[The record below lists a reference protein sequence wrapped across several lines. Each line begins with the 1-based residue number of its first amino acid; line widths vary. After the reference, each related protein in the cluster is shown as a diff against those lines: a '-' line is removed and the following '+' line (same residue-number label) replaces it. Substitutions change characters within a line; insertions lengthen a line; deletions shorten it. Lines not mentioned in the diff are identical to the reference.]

1 MSDMQEGSG
10 KHAGIQVIAR
20 AASVMR
26 ALGSNPQGLSL
37 GAIAQVVDLPRST
50 VQRII
55 NALCVEH
62 LVETLGPAGGFRLG
76 PAFGQLVTQ
85 AQVDIISLVRPYLLA
100 LSEAMQ
106 ESTCLSSLS
115 GDKVYV
121 LDRIVAERELRVVF
135 PIGIH
140 VPATA
145 TSGGKVLLA
154 ELPPDMLQALLPD
167 PLPVCTPKTLARAV
181 LLEQLQ
187 AIKANNLAEDQ
198 DEYIE
203 GLCSYAVLLDTYLG
217 KYSISIVLPNSRAA
231 ARAEVLQAALQAC
244 KRDIEEVI
252 GRSPRVEQG

>member
-1 MSDMQEGSG
+1 MNDSQESSA
-10 KHAGIQVIAR
+10 KHGGIQVIAR

-85 AQVDIISLVRPYLLA
+85 AQVDIISLVRPYLSA
-100 LSEAMQ
+100 LSEQ
-106 ESTCLSSLS
+106 VLESTCLASLS
-115 GDKVYV
+115 GDKLYV

-140 VPATA
+140 VPATV

-154 ELPPDMLQALLPD
+154 ELSSEAQQALLPD
-167 PLPVCTPKTLARAV
+167 PLPACTPKSLGRAA
-181 LLEQLQ
+181 LLEQLRTIRVSG
-187 AIKANNLAEDQ
+187 AANDQ

-203 GLCSYAVLLDTYLG
+203 GLCSYAILLDTYLG
-217 KYSISIVLPNSRAA
+217 HYSISIVAPNARAA
-231 ARAEVLQAALQAC
+231 ARGEAFQQALQAC
-244 KRDIEEVI
+244 KQSIEEVI
-252 GRSPRVEQG
+252 GRAPRVVQD

>member
-1 MSDMQEGSG
+1 MSDSVESSA
-10 KHAGIQVIAR
+10 KHGGIQVIAR

-37 GAIAQVVDLPRST
+37 GAIAQVVGLPRST

-85 AQVDIISLVRPYLLA
+85 AQVDIISLVRPHLSA
-100 LSEAMQ
+100 LSEEVQ

-115 GDKVYV
+115 GDKLYV

-154 ELPPDMLQALLPD
+154 ELPEEALQALLPH
-167 PLPVCTPKTLARAV
+167 PLPACTPSSLDRDA
-181 LLEQLQ
+181 LLEQLKT
-187 AIKANNLAEDQ
+187 IKVSGVAGDR

-203 GLCSYAVLLDTYLG
+203 GLCSYAILLDTYLG
-217 KYSISIVLPNSRAA
+217 QYSISIIAPNSRAA
-231 ARAEVLQAALQAC
+231 ARGEAFQQALQVC
-244 KRDIEEVI
+244 KLNIEALI
-252 GRSPRVEQG
+252 GRSPLVAQA